1 MRTTP
6 DIRRT
11 STGMVLAALLL
22 GLSACSSVPPQPNTA
37 MIKAQSAVAQAQNAD
52 TRQYAAMDLN
62 SAVTKLQA
70 ATDAN
75 AKRDYKRANYL
86 AEEAQ
91 VDAQLAMAKAQAAKS
106 EEAATQLRKSN
117 QALQNQIR
125 QPIN

>member
-1 MRTTP
+1 MGTKAN
-6 DIRRT
+6 ISRT
-11 STGMVLAALLL
+11 STGVLLVALVL
-22 GLSACSSVPPQPNTA
+22 GLGACSSMPPQPNTA

-75 AKRDYKRANYL
+75 SKRDYKQANYL

-106 EEAATQLRKSN
+106 EEAAAQLRKSN
-117 QALQNQIR
+117 QALRSQIN